1 MQPARAPRWWR
12 TNVPTSGSPPLT
24 PARPPKLS
32 EPNRTRRMSCW
43 ALSTAWQRPCLMG
56 RGRRPGGDGAAG
68 RVPGLLL
75 WPHLEALCPVSPQN
89 LTVGQHLL
97 HQDLSEARVGH
108 SRKVGDIQP
117 AEVPERRQ
125 DGGVGVGSHVRMAS
139 VCVSVGGVPAPMLTP
154 SFQIKSL
161 LKYMRPTV
169 FITNCTPLAPAVPQQ
184 CKYLVISFIQKGRKT
199 KSLPTLPEVHC
210 AAHLC

>member
-1 MQPARAPRWWR
+1 M
-12 TNVPTSGSPPLT
+12 
-24 PARPPKLS
+24 
-32 EPNRTRRMSCW
+32 
-43 ALSTAWQRPCLMG
+43 MG

-117 AEVPERRQ
+117 AEVPADQEGRK
-125 DGGVGVGSHVRMAS
+125 GSEE
-139 VCVSVGGVPAPMLTP
+139 GVPENLGVPLEGDRD
-154 SFQIKSL
+154 FGEL
-161 LKYMRPTV
+161 CVGLK
-169 FITNCTPLAPAVPQQ
+169 
-184 CKYLVISFIQKGRKT
+184 
-199 KSLPTLPEVHC
+199 
-210 AAHLC
+210 HLE